1 VRHGLQLGP
10 AVIYLV
16 YVTNPHFLL
25 VGCMGTGEAGPSH
38 VQCSNVF

>member
-1 VRHGLQLGP
+1 MGH
-10 AVIYLV
+10 AVIYLL

-38 VQCSNVF
+38 VQCNNVL